1 MANYKFYIQ
10 KATKTAGPI
19 GDAIDIEKHFKG
31 LHYLSC
37 KGLETKGAIKNIHK
51 ESFPE
56 SNGVKSYH
64 PSDSGKE
71 VVHKETTVTLSL
83 LFDSK
88 DFRKIYNEFYDLVKS
103 SRVFFWD
110 TARHKKVF
118 LMLENE
124 NAPTDDVIKNTPYI
138 KVDFTFTN
146 LWGIGKPCDDSG
158 NLI

>member
-1 MANYKFYIQ
+1 MGYKFYIQ
-10 KATKTAGPI
+10 KATKSAGPD
-19 GDAIDIEKHFKG
+19 GDVIDIEKHFKG

-37 KGLETKGAIKNIHK
+37 KGLETKGAIKNTYK

-71 VVHKETTVTLSL
+71 VVHKETTIVLSL
-83 LFDSK
+83 LFESGDH
-88 DFRKIYNEFYDLVKS
+88 RAVYNDFYDFIKS
-103 SRVFFWD
+103 SRLFYWD

-124 NAPTDDVIKNTPYI
+124 TPPKDDVIKNTHYI
-138 KVDFTFTN
+138 RVDFTFTN
-146 LWGIGKPCDDSG
+146 LWGIGKKCDDSG
-158 NLI
+158 NII